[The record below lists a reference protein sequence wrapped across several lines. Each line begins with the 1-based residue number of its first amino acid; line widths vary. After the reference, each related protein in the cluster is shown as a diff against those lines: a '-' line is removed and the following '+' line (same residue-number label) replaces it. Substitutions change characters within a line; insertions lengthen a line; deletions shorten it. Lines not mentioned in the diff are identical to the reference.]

1 MPQHVQLE
9 LTIPGEMRGR
19 RLDQALAELV
29 KALCKHYPSLTTKRV
44 AGHSDIAP
52 GRKTD
57 PGSGFN
63 WDKLSSFM
71 A

>member
-29 KALCKHYPSLTTKRV
+29 SEYSRSRLQQWIR
-44 AGHSDIAP
+44 
-52 GRKTD
+52 
-57 PGSGFN
+57 SGEVML
-63 WDKLSSFM
+63 DERLAQVREKVM
-71 A
+71 GG